1 MKIIWIRTESRT
13 YPVFIARGA
22 LDRVG
27 DLIRERLHNTE
38 TVVVVTDEKVSA
50 ALGKQ
55 FRAALRSTG
64 VKIRKW
70 IELPAGERTKTLG
83 RVRTIYQTLAGCG
96 ADRWTPVVAV
106 GGGVVGDVAGFAAAT
121 FMRGVPLIHV
131 PTTVIAQVDSS
142 IGGKTA
148 VNFRGAKNL
157 VGCFYQP
164 EFVVTDPETLA
175 TLPIRDYQSGL
186 AEVIKVAVTLRPDL
200 VETLEQGLDRL
211 NARDIGLLTEVV
223 TACVE
228 AKGEVVSRD
237 ERDQDVRAILNYGHT
252 IGHAVESAGKGRIRH
267 GEAVAVGMNAAAWI
281 GETLGV
287 TQEGLRQRQN
297 SLLTGVGL
305 KLTIPGADK
314 RVIVR
319 NLKLDKKLRARKNRF
334 VLTLQIGGASVWPHI
349 SSRLLRDAVRLV
361 AT

>member
-1 MKIIWIRTESRT
+1 MMKTIRVRADSRT
-13 YPVFIARGA
+13 YPVFIGEGI
-22 LDRVG
+22 LDRIG
-27 DLIRERLHNTE
+27 DLIRERLDNTE
-38 TVVVVTDEKVSA
+38 AVVVTDKKVNA
-50 ALGKQ
+50 ALGQQVK
-55 FRAALRSTG
+55 AALRNSG

-70 IELPAGERTKTLG
+70 IELPAGERAKTLS
-83 RVRTIYQTLAGCG
+83 RVRSIYETLVECG
-96 ADRWTPVVAV
+96 ADRWTPMVAV

-131 PTTVIAQVDSS
+131 PTTVVAQVDSS

-148 VNFRGAKNL
+148 VNFEGAKNL
-157 VGCFYQP
+157 VGCFFQP
-164 EFVVTDPETLA
+164 EFVVTDPKTLT
-175 TLPIRDYQSGL
+175 TLPIRDYQAGL

-200 VETLEQGLDRL
+200 VEILEQGLDRIH
-211 NARDIGLLTEVV
+211 NRDIGFLTEVIAV
-223 TACVE
+223 CVE

-252 IGHAVESAGKGRIRH
+252 IGHAIESASKGRVRH

-287 TQEGLRQRQN
+287 TEEGVRHRQN
-297 SLLTGVGL
+297 ALLTGVGL
-305 KLTIPGADK
+305 KLTVPGADK

-334 VLTLQIGGASVWPHI
+334 VLTLRIGGASVWPHI